1 MNLMP
6 HCICKQKEHN
16 WNSTSYSV
24 FSTVYVIDY
33 CTLTIAT
40 KTVYLCIYP
49 IYSPIFTSSSY
60 LLSFIINIFW
70 DTGLRLFCTPPLP
83 FILVLCKCIQM
94 YKKFYDF
101 SEFTKWFEHAVN
113 QIDRKMFKLASLVN
127 KQCIRIIWTF
137 CFNFIYF
144 KQYHFFFSWMALFWR
159 SR

>member
-24 FSTVYVIDY
+24 FTTVYVIDY
-33 CTLTIAT
+33 CNSTIAT

-49 IYSPIFTSSSY
+49 IYFPIFTSSSY
-60 LLSFIINIFW
+60 LLSFIIDIFW
-70 DTGLRLFCTPPLP
+70 NIGVRSFCQLP
-83 FILVLCKCIQM
+83 FFVLALFKCIQILVVLW
-94 YKKFYDF
+94 FF
-101 SEFTKWFEHAVN
+101 FTKWFEHAVN
-113 QIDRKMFKLASLVN
+113 QIDRKMFKLASLVI
-127 KQCIRIIWTF
+127 KQRIRIIWTF